1 MTTML
6 KVATWNVNSLR
17 VRLPQLRDWLALEQP
32 DLLGLQETKVTDV
45 DFPRADIESLGYTV
59 TFAGQ
64 KSYNGV
70 AILSRHGAADVL
82 VDIPDFAT
90 DERRVLAA
98 TFGTVRMINLYVPN
112 GSEVGSDKYA
122 FKIRWLNALASW
134 LKHEVSNHKHVVV
147 VGDFNIAPE
156 ERDVHDPVAWR
167 DGVLFN
173 AEVRA
178 LFQVLVSIGL
188 CDTFRLHTPEDSHYS
203 WWDYRM
209 AAFRRNLGLRID
221 HILASPALCAACTTC
236 RIDKAPRKLERPSD
250 HAPVIA
256 QFEI

>member
-1 MTTML
+1 ML

-17 VRLPQLRDWLALEQP
+17 VRLPQLRDWLAAEQP
-32 DLLGLQETKVTDV
+32 DVLGLQETKVTDV
-45 DFPRADIESLGYTV
+45 DFPRADIESLGYAV

-70 AILSRHGAADVL
+70 AILSRQAATETL
-82 VDIPDFAT
+82 VDIPGFAT

-98 TFGTVRMINLYVPN
+98 TFGTLRMINLYVPN
-112 GSEVGSDKYA
+112 GSEVGSDKYD
-122 FKIRWLNALASW
+122 FKLRWLAALASW
-134 LKHEVSNHKHVVV
+134 LKNEVAAHPQVVV

-156 ERDVHDPVAWR
+156 ARDVHDPEVWK

-173 AEVRA
+173 PTVRA
-178 LFQVLVSIGL
+178 AFQALVDAGL
-188 CDTFRLHTPEDSHYS
+188 CDTFRLHSQEDGQYS

-221 HILASPALCAACTTC
+221 HILASPALCKTCTTC
-236 RIDKAPRKLERPSD
+236 RIDKAPRKWERPSD

-256 QFEI
+256 EFNL

>member
-1 MTTML
+1 ML

-17 VRLPQLRDWLALEQP
+17 VRLPQLRDWLAAEQP
-32 DLLGLQETKVTDV
+32 DLLGLQETKVTDS
-45 DFPRADIESLGYTV
+45 DFPRADIESLGYAV

-70 AILSRHGAADVL
+70 AILSRHAAADVL
-82 VDIPDFAT
+82 VDIPGFAT

-98 TFGTVRMINLYVPN
+98 TYGNVRMINLYVPN
-112 GSEVGSDKYA
+112 GSEVGSDKYD
-122 FKIRWLNALASW
+122 FKLRWLTALASW
-134 LKHEVSNHKHVVV
+134 LKSEIGRHPQVVV

-156 ERDVHDPVAWR
+156 ERDVHDPELWK
-167 DGVLFN
+167 DGVLFS
-173 AEVRA
+173 ATVRA
-178 LFQVLVSIGL
+178 SFQALLDLGL
-188 CDTFRLHTPEDSHYS
+188 CDTLRLHSQESGLYS

-221 HILASPALCAACTTC
+221 HVLASPALCKTCTACH
-236 RIDKAPRKLERPSD
+236 IDKAPRKWERPSD

-256 QFEI
+256 QFDI

>member
-1 MTTML
+1 ML

-17 VRLPQLRDWLALEQP
+17 VRLPQLRDWLTAEQP
-32 DLLGLQETKVTDV
+32 DLLGLQETKVTDA
-45 DFPRADIESLGYTV
+45 DFPRADIESLGYAV

-70 AILSRHGAADVL
+70 AILSRQPATEIL
-82 VDIPDFAT
+82 VDIPGFAT
-90 DERRVLAA
+90 EERRVLAA

-112 GSEVGSDKYA
+112 GSEVGSEKYD
-122 FKIRWLNALASW
+122 FKLRWLAALTLW
-134 LKHEVSNHKHVVV
+134 LKSELAGHAHAVV
-147 VGDFNIAPE
+147 VGDFNIAPD
-156 ERDVHDPVAWR
+156 ERDVHDPEVWK

-173 AEVRA
+173 AAVRSA
-178 LFQVLVSIGL
+178 FQGLVDIGL
-188 CDTFRLHTPEDSHYS
+188 CDTFRLHSQEGGQFS

-221 HILASPALCAACTTC
+221 HVLASSHLCKTCTAC

-250 HAPVIA
+250 HTPVIA
-256 QFEI
+256 EFNL

>member
-1 MTTML
+1 ML

-17 VRLPQLRDWLALEQP
+17 VRLPQLLNWLAVEQP

-45 DFPRADIESLGYTV
+45 DFPRTDLESLGYVV

-70 AILSRHGAADVL
+70 ALISRQAASDVL
-82 VDIPDFAT
+82 VDIPGFT
-90 DERRVLAA
+90 TPERRVLAA
-98 TFGTVRMINLYVPN
+98 TIGKVRMINLYVPN
-112 GSEVGSDKYA
+112 GSELSSDKYD
-122 FKIRWLNALASW
+122 FKLRWLDALLGW
-134 LKHEVSNHKHVVV
+134 LKQEISTHEYLVV

-156 ERDVHDPVAWR
+156 ERDVHDPEVWK
-167 DGVLFN
+167 DTVLFS
-173 AEVRA
+173 AAVRA
-178 LFQVLVSIGL
+178 LFQSLVDVGL
-188 CDTFRLHTPEDSHYS
+188 CDTFRLHSQESGHYS

-221 HILASPALCAACTTC
+221 HILASPALYTTCTAC
-236 RIDKAPRKLERPSD
+236 RIDKVPRKWERPSD

-256 QFEI
+256 EFDL

>member
-1 MTTML
+1 MF

-17 VRLPQLRDWLALEQP
+17 VRLPQLREWLATEQP

-45 DFPRADIESLGYTV
+45 DFPRADVESLGYQV

-70 AILSRHGAADVL
+70 AILSRQPATDVL
-82 VDIPDFAT
+82 VDIPGFST
-90 DERRVLAA
+90 EERRVLAA
-98 TFGTVRMINLYVPN
+98 TFGTLRMINLYIPN
-112 GSEVGSDKYA
+112 GSELSSDKYA
-122 FKIRWLNALASW
+122 FKLRWLDALVSW
-134 LKHEVSNHKHVVV
+134 LKSEVLAHEQVIV

-156 ERDVHDPVAWR
+156 ERDVHDPEVWK
-167 DGVLFN
+167 DTTLFSP
-173 AEVRA
+173 AVRA
-178 LFQVLVSIGL
+178 SFQSLVDLGL
-188 CDTFRLHTPEDSHYS
+188 CDSFRLHSQEPGLYS

-221 HILASPALCAACTTC
+221 HVLVSPALSKACTGC
-236 RIDKAPRKLERPSD
+236 RIDKAPRKFERPSD

-256 QFEI
+256 EFAI